1 MREFIGSIFALIAA
15 AIYILTYPASVA
27 MGVFTS
33 YGFYTAGSSFW
44 VVLGGFF
51 LGAFKVAVV
60 GLAVAIILFIIGAL
74 IKGEFGKGK

>member
-1 MREFIGSIFALIAA
+1 MRDFIGSFFALIAV

-27 MGVFTS
+27 IGVFTS

-51 LGAFKVAVV
+51 LGAFKVAIV
-60 GLAVAIILFIIGAL
+60 GLAFAIVLFVIGSL
-74 IKGEFGKGK
+74 IKGQN